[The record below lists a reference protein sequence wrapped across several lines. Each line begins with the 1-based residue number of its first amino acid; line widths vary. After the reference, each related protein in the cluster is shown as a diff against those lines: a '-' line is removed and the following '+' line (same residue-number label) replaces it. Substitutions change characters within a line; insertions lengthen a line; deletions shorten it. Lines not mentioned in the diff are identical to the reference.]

1 MEPVSNPFFDQPIL
15 NSPYAYPA
23 RHWELD
29 DTGQP
34 TQKILETRR
43 RAEFIT
49 PDPQAEEAEGRR
61 PSRSTWCSTRARV

>member
-1 MEPVSNPFFDQPIL
+1 M
-15 NSPYAYPA
+15 

-34 TQKILETRR
+34 IQKILETRR

-49 PDPQAEEAEGRR
+49 PIPKPKKQKKVGTAKQGVLVFDEGEILSNKVSNITLLR
-61 PSRSTWCSTRARV
+61 